1 MIKTTQ
7 TEFKNSIQSL
17 REYMTIL
24 SENNEN
30 SEEQQMPESLA
41 SQAIKAA
48 GRGISDYAGGAIKGL
63 QGTKTA
69 PLTRAPTGR
78 LQAASDA
85 TKSGHNFGKNVAPG
99 IGAAV
104 GVGGAAGTAGMMA
117 NQDANGIDE
126 PQNTQ
131 AFPANKNGGR
141 EINPGIDAST
151 KIGGQGVAANKIHD
165 LPPSLSDVNPEKIA
179 IQAHTGN
186 IGKTTPTKPA
196 MRPDP
201 IIKAAQLG
209 LIAGGFLP
217 SGADDGIMGPR
228 TKEAYAKFSATQS
241 VNEHVSFGAIPEL
254 ARIMTLSRH

>member
-1 MIKTTQ
+1 
-7 TEFKNSIQSL
+7 
-17 REYMTIL
+17 
-24 SENNEN
+24 
-30 SEEQQMPESLA
+30 MPESLA

-48 GRGISDYAGGAIKGL
+48 GKGMSDFGLGLNKGL
-63 QGTKTA
+63 QNTKTA
-69 PLTRAPTGR
+69 PLTRASTGR
-78 LQAASDA
+78 LQPASTA
-85 TKSGHNFGKNVAPG
+85 TKAGHHVGKNVAPG
-99 IGAAV
+99 VGAGIGAGGAAV
-104 GVGGAAGTAGMMA
+104 TAAMMA
-117 NQDANGIDE
+117 NQDTNVIDE

-131 AFPANKNGGR
+131 AFPANKIDP

-179 IQAHTGN
+179 MQAHTGN
-186 IGKTTPTKPA
+186 IGKTIPTKPA

-217 SGADDGIMGPR
+217 SGADDGILGPR

-254 ARIMTLSRH
+254 ARIMTLARH